1 MKNFIADYRARAAKR
16 ALYRKT
22 RDALAAMPRRTAID
36 LGMFPEDAAKV
47 ARKAVWG

>member
-1 MKNFIADYRARAAKR
+1 MLNFIKDYRANAAKR
-16 ALYRKT
+16 ALYRTT

>member
-22 RDALAAMPRRTAID
+22 RDAAQDRD
-36 LGMFPEDAAKV
+36 
-47 ARKAVWG
+47 